1 MTKKTC
7 LHGGVR
13 DAKVNSDDDS
23 GIRKEVFEEVNKP
36 STSRGVYVWVG
47 GVDGGDVMWSL
58 LWWW

>member
-1 MTKKTC
+1 MEMKVTKKTC

-36 STSRGVYVWVG
+36 STPRGRRCG
-47 GVDGGDVMWSL
+47 RGRKM
-58 LWWW
+58 